1 MQDLPFSNLLRS
13 IMDERGISQKWLA
26 EAAHTTEATIS
37 RYINGIH
44 QPNILLTMSI
54 AKALNVS
61 VDYLL
66 GITAIPS
73 RNSDK
78 TPELKLLIR
87 CYTKAS
93 DRDKKLLWSILEDYM
108 TEDEK
113 DAIMHSSSKENAIG

>member
-1 MQDLPFSNLLRS
+1 MKNSQFSTLLKS
-13 IMDERGISQKWLA
+13 FMEEHGISQKWLA
-26 EAAHTTEATIS
+26 EASNTTEATIS

-44 QPNILLTMSI
+44 QPNISLVMSI

-66 GITAIPS
+66 GNTAIPS
-73 RNSDK
+73 INSDK

-87 CYTKAS
+87 CYNKAS

-113 DAIMHSSSKENAIG
+113 DAILHSPSKESITG

>member
-1 MQDLPFSNLLRS
+1 MQDFPFSSLLKS

-26 EAAHTTEATIS
+26 EAANTTEATIS
-37 RYINGIH
+37 RYINGVH
-44 QPNILLTMSI
+44 QPNVLLVISI

-66 GITAIPS
+66 GTTDIPS

-78 TPELKLLIR
+78 TPELRLLIR

-93 DRDKKLLWSILEDYM
+93 DRDKNLLWNILEDYM

-113 DAIMHSSSKENAIG
+113 DAILRLPSKESIIG